1 MVSNKLYR
9 GTALAVGCVAFVSG
23 CGLLDRTAEGALT
36 ATLTGYAAGRYEQC
50 GFNSGYSWNSTGA
63 MTLWSVRAQ
72 QHIFTE
78 SSGNQNLTWCAEV
91 YQGVDLG
98 GTYTFNINAAEDT
111 PSGVVAPGPMGLA
124 KAGAVRDLF
133 ARWIDSSTGYVN
145 GAIADRNAKS
155 AAFQV
160 VLWEITHENFSASY
174 AAGIVSQMSLTAGA
188 FRANLS
194 GASAG
199 WYAEMVASLGY
210 GGFQTTA
217 IGGLTNDFAQDQ
229 LRLVPAP
236 GAIALLGL
244 AGFASRRRR

>member
-1 MVSNKLYR
+1 MDNRYLK
-9 GTALAVGCVAFVSG
+9 GTAYAVGMFASFGFVA
-23 CGLLDRTAEGALT
+23 TADAALV
-36 ATLTGYAAGRYEQC
+36 ATLTGYGAGRYQEC
-50 GFNSGYSWNSTGA
+50 GFNSSLAWNSNA
-63 MTLWSVRAQ
+63 SVATASIRAF
-72 QHIFTE
+72 QHELT
-78 SSGNQNLTWCAEV
+78 SASGEQILTWCTEV
-91 YQGVDLG
+91 YQGLDLG
-98 GTYTFNINAAEDT
+98 TAYTFNEVAAENA
-111 PSGVVAPGPMGLA
+111 PGGAVAPGPMGA
-124 KAGAVRDLF
+124 IKAAAVRDLF
-133 ARWIDSSTGYVN
+133 ARWINPVN
-145 GAIADRNAKS
+145 GNVNGSMADRDAKS

-160 VLWEITHENFSASY
+160 VLWEITHENFTASS